1 MDNSLQKRVTLLSL
15 LKYTFP
21 TVVMMVFFSFYT
33 IVDGMFIAKFVG
45 SNALSATNIVF
56 PVINIIIGVGVMFA
70 TGGSAIVARKM
81 GEGKDLEAKQNFT
94 LIALTTLIVGCVIAI
109 ISIFFMKDIIYAL
122 GSTKSL
128 YANCREYLFYML
140 IFTPFLILKL
150 FFDYFL
156 VTAGAPTLGLMSAVA
171 GGIVNMVLDYVFIVP
186 MNMGLKGAAL
196 ATSIGY
202 VLPSLVGIIYFL
214 NKKNVLH
221 FVRPKFNINV
231 IKNSCLNGSSEM
243 ITQMSSA
250 VTTFLFNIVMIKFLG
265 EEGVAAIT
273 IILYV
278 QFLLNSAYMGFT
290 SGVQP
295 RISYNYGSLDEE
307 QVSKL
312 VKYSLLI
319 VSSFGIITFFASR
332 IMSDILISM
341 FATKGSTLFD
351 ITKNGF
357 MIFSICYLVEG
368 INIFGSGMFTA
379 FSNGKISALISL
391 LRTFLFFVVGMLF
404 LPKYLGVNG
413 VWLVVPFAEITTLS
427 ISSYFIYKYRNEYL
441 YSNIFFSKRFIKVD

>member
-1 MDNSLQKRVTLLSL
+1 M
-15 LKYTFP
+15 
-21 TVVMMVFFSFYT
+21 
-33 IVDGMFIAKFVG
+33 
-45 SNALSATNIVF
+45 
-56 PVINIIIGVGVMFA
+56 
-70 TGGSAIVARKM
+70 
-81 GEGKDLEAKQNFT
+81 
-94 LIALTTLIVGCVIAI
+94 
-109 ISIFFMKDIIYAL
+109 
-122 GSTKSL
+122 
-128 YANCREYLFYML
+128 
-140 IFTPFLILKL
+140 
-150 FFDYFL
+150 
-156 VTAGAPTLGLMSAVA
+156 
-171 GGIVNMVLDYVFIVP
+171 
-186 MNMGLKGAAL
+186 
-196 ATSIGY
+196 
-202 VLPSLVGIIYFL
+202 
-214 NKKNVLH
+214 LH

-319 VSSFGIITFFASR
+319 VSSFGIITFFGSR
-332 IMSDILISM
+332 LMSDILISM